1 MLTSGASWV
10 ICGVKV
16 PLAASKLNTPGR
28 VSSHLSP
35 SCAPPAFPSAAKT
48 GRIKDA
54 FLESRHWE
62 WFADKEA
69 PVITERSGA
78 DNWLE
83 QLINAVA

>member
-1 MLTSGASWV
+1 
-10 ICGVKV
+10 
-16 PLAASKLNTPGR
+16 
-28 VSSHLSP
+28 
-35 SCAPPAFPSAAKT
+35 
-48 GRIKDA
+48 
-54 FLESRHWE
+54 LESRHWE